1 MIYVSSVLQVPFP
14 CERYAEIAMR
24 SIGVDAAFADSK
36 NKKSSIEREMFIEVL
51 DNGTA
56 YLTIKFSCAAADVNS
71 MRTCASS
78 FYTNLMLVCQTMQEF
93 GN

>member
-1 MIYVSSVLQVPFP
+1 MPFP

-24 SIGVDAAFADSK
+24 TVGVEVAFSDTK
-36 NKKSSIEREMFIEVL
+36 NRKSSIEREMHIDVL
-51 DNGTA
+51 DTGAA
-56 YLTIKFSCAAADVNS
+56 YLNIKFTCNTADVNS

-78 FYTNLMLVCQTMQEF
+78 FYTNLIVVCQTMQEF

>member
-1 MIYVSSVLQVPFP
+1 MHI
-14 CERYAEIAMR
+14 
-24 SIGVDAAFADSK
+24 D
-36 NKKSSIEREMFIEVL
+36 VL

-56 YLTIKFSCAAADVNS
+56 YLNINFTCLAADVNS

>member
-1 MIYVSSVLQVPFP
+1 MAYSTLQVPFP
-14 CERYAEIAMR
+14 SERYAEIAMR
-24 SIGVDAAFADSK
+24 TIGVDEAFSDSK
-36 NKKSSIEREMFIEVL
+36 TKKHSIEREMFIEVL

-56 YLTIKFSCAAADVNS
+56 YLTIKFSCAPADINS

-78 FYTNLMLVCQTMQEF
+78 FYTNLILVCQTMHDF